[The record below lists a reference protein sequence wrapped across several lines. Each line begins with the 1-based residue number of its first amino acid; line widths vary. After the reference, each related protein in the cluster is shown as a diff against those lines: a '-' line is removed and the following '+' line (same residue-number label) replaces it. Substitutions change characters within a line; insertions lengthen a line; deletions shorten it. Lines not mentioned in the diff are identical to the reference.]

1 MNLLI
6 EDGKKLLRLLNFDS
20 FVLDLTL
27 LPLDDLDIMCLI
39 DLYRSLLYL
48 FFFFQCF
55 LLAIRTAENSDA
67 LGLLRRVDRRLGRGL
82 EDLVVRHVSFCYV
95 AGWDVLISR
104 SQGQFWW
111 HLVRLLLL
119 ALTFLAAL
127 VFEGRGPCRLGWIW
141 SQALLGWG
149 LRYIW
154 LLV

>member
-48 FFFFQCF
+48 LFFFKCF

-95 AGWDVLISR
+95 AG
-104 SQGQFWW
+104 
-111 HLVRLLLL
+111 
-119 ALTFLAAL
+119 
-127 VFEGRGPCRLGWIW
+127 
-141 SQALLGWG
+141 
-149 LRYIW
+149 
-154 LLV
+154 